1 MARARIDASLVM
13 RHDFY
18 HKADGKTVD
27 AKLVGYVEWSP
38 ADMTVRT
45 FQMVTDG
52 ATYGGGTF
60 AVAIRSE

>member
-1 MARARIDASLVM
+1 M

-18 HKADGKTVD
+18 HRPDGKTVD
-27 AKLVGYVEWSP
+27 ARLIGYVDWSP
-38 ADMTVRT
+38 GDGAVKT
-45 FQMVTDG
+45 FRLVTDK